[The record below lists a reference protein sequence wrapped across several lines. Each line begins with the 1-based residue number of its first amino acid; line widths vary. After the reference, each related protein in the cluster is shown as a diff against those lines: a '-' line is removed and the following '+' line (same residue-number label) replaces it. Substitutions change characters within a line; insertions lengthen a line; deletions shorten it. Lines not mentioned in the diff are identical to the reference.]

1 MQAYAHEYTHIQT
14 HTNTHKHTQTHRHTW
29 LWSIH
34 ATKSMTSLV
43 VDVKVNVYLG
53 SAFLKA

>member
-14 HTNTHKHTQTHRHTW
+14 HRNTQTH
-29 LWSIH
+29 
-34 ATKSMTSLV
+34 MV
-43 VDVKVNVYLG
+43 VEHPCNKINDLIGADVKVNVYLG